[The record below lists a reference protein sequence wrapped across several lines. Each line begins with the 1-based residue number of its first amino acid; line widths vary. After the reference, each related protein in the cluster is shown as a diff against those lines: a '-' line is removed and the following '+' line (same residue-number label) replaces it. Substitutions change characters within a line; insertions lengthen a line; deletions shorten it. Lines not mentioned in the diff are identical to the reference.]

1 MADSIMKNAASAKV
15 LRESEKVFRELVK
28 RSKERPMTPEERHQ
42 QKVSFIM
49 GTMGKNSKLSR
60 EDIERILKN

>member
-1 MADSIMKNAASAKV
+1 MVDFIPKTHEAGEKV
-15 LRESEKVFRELVK
+15 LRELAEQSRK
-28 RSKERPMTPEERHQ
+28 RPMTPEERHQ